1 MTDNS
6 QAVLSDCVLCLHA
19 IKICIKRLLACSS
32 SVNAVF
38 PVTQPC
44 QLEPCDSIINR
55 CHFDLTLERVMT
67 LNSRAWHFKA
77 VIAVLNV
84 RAVDAPVSGEWI
96 NSLKVTVTFL
106 SEIPGAVFP
115 LSHISGG
122 DRETSETLGN
132 LAHLR
137 SVYFVHEVIPLKFL
151 GWGALVNHLE
161 K

>member
-1 MTDNS
+1 MDNS

-19 IKICIKRLLACSS
+19 IQICIKRLLACSS
-32 SVNAVF
+32 SVNTVF

-44 QLEPCDSIINR
+44 QLESCDSIINR

-67 LNSRAWHFKA
+67 LNSRVWHFKA

-106 SEIPGAVFP
+106 REIPWAIFSLS
-115 LSHISGG
+115 LSHLRWRSR
-122 DRETSETLGN
+122 DLRKPSEFSVLEVNIFCPWGYSFN
-132 LAHLR
+132 IFRLR
-137 SVYFVHEVIPLKFL
+137 GI
-151 GWGALVNHLE
+151 G
-161 K
+161 